1 MWFDAH
7 AKLAEIATQA
17 PAARPVSQV
26 SQVSQ
31 PPEAQ
36 KPAFRVASVATVATP
51 LTATVRAAALPD
63 SPPTCAACGV
73 ADWKVAVTEKE
84 GRTLHVSC
92 CRAEGGSP
100 RRLAPFKNR

>member
-1 MWFDAH
+1 MWLDTR
-7 AKLAEIATQA
+7 AKLAEIVTQTPTA
-17 PAARPVSQV
+17 PPVSQV
-26 SQVSQ
+26 SR

-36 KPAFRVASVATVATP
+36 KPAFCVASVATVATP
-51 LTATVRAAALPD
+51 LTATARARAAALPN

-92 CRAEGGSP
+92 WRAEGGRGGIITTETEP
-100 RRLAPFKNR
+100 